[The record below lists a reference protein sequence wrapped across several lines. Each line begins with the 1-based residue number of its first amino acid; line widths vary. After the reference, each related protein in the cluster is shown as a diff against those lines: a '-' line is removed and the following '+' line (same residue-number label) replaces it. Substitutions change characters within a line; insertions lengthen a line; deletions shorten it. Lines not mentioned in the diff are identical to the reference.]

1 MIVETTH
8 DVDTLGHYHGTFKAI
23 ASDTGFL
30 PKPDF
35 TIPISQPQLATV
47 ISNTDPSGKGRVT
60 VKFDW
65 QLHDTTDF
73 IRMMSP
79 DAGGTDQVSQ
89 NRGYVA
95 IPEVGDQ
102 VIVGFV
108 HNHPDR
114 SFVMGG
120 MFHGQ
125 VGLGRGAQNHMHS
138 IQTKSGIKV
147 LMNDNEKSVTILDPS
162 GNNYIMDGNGNIEV
176 TAPKNMTFNAG
187 ENLDIN
193 VCKNMNTNV
202 GVDHSMSI
210 AKNHKFTSTN

>member
-1 MIVETTH
+1 
-8 DVDTLGHYHGTFKAI
+8 
-23 ASDTGFL
+23 
-30 PKPDF
+30 
-35 TIPISQPQLATV
+35 
-47 ISNTDPSGKGRVT
+47 
-60 VKFDW
+60 
-65 QLHDTTDF
+65 
-73 IRMMSP
+73 MMSP

-147 LMNDNEKSVTILDPS
+147 LMNDNEKTVTILDPS
-162 GNNYIMDGNGNIEV
+162 GNTYFMDGNGNIEI

-210 AKNHKFTSTN
+210 AKNHKFTSTNYKQTINENKTITITGDLKETTSTTTHKSTNGDILIQSADVAKVLGKIDAKVNKG